1 MSMID
6 PHQEEVRRRQRAR
19 ARLMGLAL
27 AAFVVLT
34 FFITIAKM
42 KLYGA

>member
-1 MSMID
+1 MSD
-6 PHQEEVRRRQRAR
+6 PHTEEVRRRQRGR
-19 ARLMGLAL
+19 AIVMGLGL

-42 KLYGA
+42 KLYGG